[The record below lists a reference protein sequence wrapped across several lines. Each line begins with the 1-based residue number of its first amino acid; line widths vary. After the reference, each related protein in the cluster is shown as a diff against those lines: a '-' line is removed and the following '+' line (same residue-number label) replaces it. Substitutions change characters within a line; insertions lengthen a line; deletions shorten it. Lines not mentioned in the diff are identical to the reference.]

1 MGALFCSVFVPLKV
15 GSTTPLATKLPL
27 SSTRRHRVARPG
39 CKPLSNFSCRLSYAA
54 SQPVS
59 IFSYASKNVYM
70 PPPTH
75 PQELQRSIH
84 CVQPHLTRTLTCPNP
99 KTFNAASIHC
109 VQTHLT
115 RTLTCPLHPN
125 HKTFNVAS
133 TAYNDILHER

>member
-70 PPPTH
+70 PPPTQPQELQRSIH
-75 PQELQRSIH
+75 CVQPHLTRALTCPPTQPQELQRSIH

-99 KTFNAASIHC
+99 KTFNAAS
-109 VQTHLT
+109 TT
-115 RTLTCPLHPN
+115 
-125 HKTFNVAS
+125 
-133 TAYNDILHER
+133 YNRILQER